1 MNFEF
6 SDEQQAIQKL
16 VREFAE
22 KEIAPTVQERD
33 EKAEFSREIFD
44 KIGELGLCGIFF
56 PEEYGGSDGSYV
68 SYILANEELSKVDDA
83 VAAGYASS
91 ISLCA
96 WPIWKFGTEEQKKK
110 YLTPL
115 AEGTKLGAFGLTE
128 PNAGSDAARQQSTA
142 VRKGDHYI
150 LNGSKIFITN
160 GGEADI
166 YVVFAMT
173 DKTKGT
179 KGISAF
185 ILEKGMEGFT
195 FGKEEQKMGI
205 HASKTRELIFQDVK
219 VPEKIFSV
227 KEGKGFQKSLWQ
239 GHRWRPYRC
248 CMPRGLGIAGAAL
261 EAAIKYS
268 KEREQFGKP
277 VCKFQSISFMLA
289 DMATKLDAARL
300 LVYRA
305 AALKEQGKPCTKES
319 CMAKLYA
326 TDAAMSIATDAVQIL
341 GGYGYIREYPVER
354 LMRDAKITQIY
365 EGTNQIQ
372 RLIISGQLFTV
383 NRSYRKGDTMSD
395 VLTYDEMK
403 VGDKTTFGKTI
414 GECDVYAFAGV
425 TGDFNPM
432 HVNEVEASKTMFK
445 GRIAMACSVPASSP
459 RP

>member
-115 AEGTKLGAFGLTE
+115 AEGTKLGAFGRTE

-142 VRKGDHYI
+142 VRKGDYYI

-185 ILEKGMEGFT
+185 ILEKGMEGFS

-219 VPEKIFSV
+219 VPVENLLGE
-227 KEGKGFQKSLWQ
+227 EGKGFKIAMQ
-239 GHRWRPYRC
+239 GLDGGRIGVAAQ
-248 CMPRGLGIAGAAL
+248 GLGIAGAAL

-372 RLIISGQLFTV
+372 RLIISGQL
-383 NRSYRKGDTMSD
+383 
-395 VLTYDEMK
+395 LQ
-403 VGDKTTFGKTI
+403 
-414 GECDVYAFAGV
+414 
-425 TGDFNPM
+425 
-432 HVNEVEASKTMFK
+432 
-445 GRIAMACSVPASSP
+445 
-459 RP
+459 